1 MAIGSTARHQAGA
14 AGQFRQAWLDHLAAA
29 KRQAGAAGQFR
40 QAWLDHLAAA
50 EPQASAA
57 GPRLTIWPAMIARC
71 TSLVPSQIR
80 STRSSR

>member
-1 MAIGSTARHQAGA
+1 MLTGPAAIAGFVAALPKVELHLHLVGSAAPQTVNLLVRTGA
-14 AGQFRQAWLDHLAAA
+14 DVVTLISR
-29 KRQAGAAGQFR
+29 
-40 QAWLDHLAAA
+40 
-50 EPQASAA
+50 QASAR